1 MDVRGN
7 HSSEDVPEE
16 EGFITQLPEWAR
28 ERADGRWYGSPATGR
43 SSRRAKPK
51 AATKLIVVVPD
62 EGEDDWA
69 KARVFDNPGEA
80 TALVE
85 MLVDDGLAPEQVS
98 IFSATQMVIDV
109 AYRPLVELTESS
121 KQQEAPGT
129 V

>member
-1 MDVRGN
+1 MRGN
-7 HSSEDVPEE
+7 HSSEDGSEE
-16 EGFITQLPEWAR
+16 ESFITRLPEWAR

-62 EGEDDWA
+62 EGEDAWA

-98 IFSATQMVIDV
+98 IFSATQLVVGV
-109 AYRPLVELTESS
+109 AYQPVVELKES
-121 KQQEAPGT
+121 
-129 V
+129 